1 MENQPPMDSQHLRR
15 FVWID
20 DIGKLLTMKV
30 EVTTLVGLFSDNPR
44 FKTRWETQTYRIE
57 SMTRHQGDK
66 GLYRVMLRRMRSNGT
81 WASKA
86 YSELL
91 PGPCSPEDVGPY
103 RPQFTVT

>member
-1 MENQPPMDSQHLRR
+1 MDSQRLRR

-30 EVTTLVGLFSDNPR
+30 EVSTLVGLLSGN
-44 FKTRWETQTYRIE
+44 TRMETRRETRTYRIE
-57 SMTRHQGDK
+57 SMTRSQGDK
-66 GLYRVMLRRMRSNGT
+66 GLYQVMLRRMRSDGT

-91 PGPCSPEDVGPY
+91 PGPCSPEDLGPY
-103 RPQFTVT
+103 RPEFTVT